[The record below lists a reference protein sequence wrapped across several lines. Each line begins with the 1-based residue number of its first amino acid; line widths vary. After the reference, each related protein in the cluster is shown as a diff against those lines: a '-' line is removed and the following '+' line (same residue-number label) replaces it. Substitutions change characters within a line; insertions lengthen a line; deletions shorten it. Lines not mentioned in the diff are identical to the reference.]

1 MRGVSHDMHL
11 KSIGVIYVP
20 IIEIKAFYSSKP
32 KNKATKNN
40 ISSKNV
46 ILTEHDNHQE
56 IAPTSPKPP
65 AYYYS

>member
-1 MRGVSHDMHL
+1 VVKGDMHPI
-11 KSIGVIYVP
+11 SIGVVYFP
-20 IIEIKAFYSSKP
+20 IIEIKALYSSKP

-46 ILTEHDNHQE
+46 IITEYDNQKK